1 MNFDENL
8 FSVPILQERYQQ
20 YGACPVATA
29 INKIGGK
36 WKPIILYLLAH
47 GISRFSEMLRM
58 ISGISKTMLTAQLRA
73 LEKDG
78 LINRHVFAE
87 VPPRVEY
94 TLTDLGKT
102 LRPVLMMICE
112 WSELNLFKKPE
123 NHFQ

>member
-1 MNFDENL
+1 
-8 FSVPILQERYQQ
+8 
-20 YGACPVATA
+20 
-29 INKIGGK
+29 
-36 WKPIILYLLAH
+36 
-47 GISRFSEMLRM
+47 
-58 ISGISKTMLTAQLRA
+58 MLTAQLRA

>member
-1 MNFDENL
+1 MNFDENK
-8 FSVPILQERYQQ
+8 FSVQVMQERFQQ

-29 INKIGGK
+29 IDKIGGK
-36 WKPIILYLLAH
+36 WKPVILYMLAH
-47 GISRFSEMLRM
+47 GISRFSEMMRM
-58 ISGISKTMLTAQLRA
+58 INGINKTMLTAQLRA

-112 WSELNLFKKPE
+112 WSEENLLKKNE
-123 NHFQ
+123 TQLH